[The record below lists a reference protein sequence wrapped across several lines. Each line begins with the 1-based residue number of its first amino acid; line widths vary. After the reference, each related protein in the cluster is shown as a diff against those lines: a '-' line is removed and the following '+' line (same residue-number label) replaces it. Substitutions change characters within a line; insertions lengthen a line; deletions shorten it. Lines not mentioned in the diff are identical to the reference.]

1 MFVRV
6 IKQSSFATATHVY
19 QNLSN
24 SSKCK
29 AISEISKNKS
39 TKRSVNVED
48 SALKMCTLERKIIST
63 PNAPQPVAPYHQA
76 VQVGHTLYLSGVLGL
91 DKDTNKLING
101 DTAAEAEKA
110 LTNMGHILE
119 AASTSFQNEHKH
131 LTSTYFLVVKTT
143 IFLADI
149 ADFAAVNEVYK
160 KFFKEPFP
168 ARSAFQVGKLPLDA
182 KVEIEAIAVVGTIK
196 NVL

>member
-1 MFVRV
+1 
-6 IKQSSFATATHVY
+6 
-19 QNLSN
+19 
-24 SSKCK
+24 
-29 AISEISKNKS
+29 
-39 TKRSVNVED
+39 
-48 SALKMCTLERKIIST
+48 MCTLERKIIST

-119 AASTSFQNEHKH
+119 AASTSFQN
-131 LTSTYFLVVKTT
+131 VVKTT

>member
-119 AASTSFQNEHKH
+119 AASTSFQN
-131 LTSTYFLVVKTT
+131 V
-143 IFLADI
+143 
-149 ADFAAVNEVYK
+149 
-160 KFFKEPFP
+160 FKEPFP